1 MLSTSS
7 SDRFM
12 VAHSLR
18 ELWECG
24 LKVSLAAFLSES
36 VRIGKPCLDGGGDLR
51 VGEAERERSCL
62 GEADRP
68 PDSDSSG
75 TMDEPGPS
83 LS

>member
-1 MLSTSS
+1 M
-7 SDRFM
+7 
-12 VAHSLR
+12 AHSLR

-24 LKVSLAAFLSES
+24 LKTSLDAFLPES
-36 VRIGKPCLDGGGDLR
+36 VRIGEPCLDGGGDLR
-51 VGEAERERSCL
+51 VGEAEREHSCL
-62 GEADRP
+62 GEADQP